1 MSGFEHYDR
10 ELAELDSEIHRYAL
24 VCGVDL
30 SNRYELE
37 QSLHEHH
44 DDRAEDK
51 ARESLRGLLIL
62 RLKVEAEMLELGF
75 RPKPLDTSKPE
86 QE

>member
-10 ELAELDSEIHRYAL
+10 ELADLDSEIHRYA
-24 VCGVDL
+24 VASGVDL

-37 QSLHEHH
+37 QCMHEHH
-44 DDRAEDK
+44 GGGADDT

-62 RLKVEAEMLELGF
+62 RLKLETEMLELGF
-75 RPKPLDTSKPE
+75 RPKPLDTSKPV